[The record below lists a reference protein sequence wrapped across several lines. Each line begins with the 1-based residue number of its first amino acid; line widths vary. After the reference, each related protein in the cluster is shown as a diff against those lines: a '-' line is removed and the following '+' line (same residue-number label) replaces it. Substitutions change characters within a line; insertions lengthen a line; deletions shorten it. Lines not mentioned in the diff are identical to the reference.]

1 MGFKHLKKQKKHCTC
16 NSEELPSEVI
26 ESCFTSQQGPVVHTF
41 VLNSLVPIMFNFSSL
56 PFHVNTPLIIT
67 LLCRLYSLAN
77 GIFSNWVWQSSWS
90 GSVFRFQKCFILPQ
104 AVDKEHQRYVNN
116 KPFVL
121 IGYLKL
127 ILHATEWVSSR
138 RQIQH
143 MHCPFSAVNTWPE
156 RTGLQTVIKTVTHA
170 AHKNTIVWP

>member
-1 MGFKHLKKQKKHCTC
+1 MLWRIEISSFQTNWQTLGWPIMPSNLGWVLSILKQKKHCTC
-16 NSEELPSEVI
+16 NSEELPSEAI
-26 ESCFTSQQGPVVHTF
+26 ESYFTSQQEPVLHTF

-104 AVDKEHQRYVNN
+104 AVDKEHRRYVNN
-116 KPFVL
+116 KPSF
-121 IGYLKL
+121 
-127 ILHATEWVSSR
+127 
-138 RQIQH
+138 
-143 MHCPFSAVNTWPE
+143 
-156 RTGLQTVIKTVTHA
+156 
-170 AHKNTIVWP
+170 